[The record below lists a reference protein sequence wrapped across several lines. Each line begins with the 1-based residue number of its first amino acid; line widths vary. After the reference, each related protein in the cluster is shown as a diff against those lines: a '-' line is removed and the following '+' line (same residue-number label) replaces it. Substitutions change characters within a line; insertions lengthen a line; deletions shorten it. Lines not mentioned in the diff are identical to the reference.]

1 MVSRFEGNFQMF
13 IDTPRQIA
21 ETLYFSLR
29 CVDALQGEG
38 LRYVFC
44 SIFERICYSF
54 WRCVDSAA
62 ETLTG
67 QGLLDELPT
76 DWVKSD

>member
-1 MVSRFEGNFQMF
+1 MPQTR
-13 IDTPRQIA
+13 ILR
-21 ETLYFSLR
+21 LR
-29 CVDALQGEG
+29 CVDALPRLG
-38 LRYVFC
+38 LKGVNLT
-44 SIFERICYSF
+44 IFRAEDYNLR
-54 WRCVDSAA
+54 RCVDWAG